1 MFAKDGSST
10 IGGKKDVPIRKS
22 DRRKLRDRVFEIL
35 FTDGSKEE
43 DTSTTKNDDEWIS
56 RAQTL
61 IDDCL
66 VTSKS
71 DILSRKMKLIS
82 GEHAT
87 LFFRTP
93 SPSSSS
99 DNNTLPSTANNS
111 NTLTIEDTLS
121 TYPNTWPYRH
131 TIQPILLEYEDAF
144 DRKVNL
150 IPLLPLLSAL
160 PPPLSSPS
168 VGQVESTETADDTK
182 KTYRIPN
189 IVIHSEVSKYMCRGA
204 DLMRSGI
211 RSFPTPWTLR
221 QSKGLVTIS
230 VIGKKAQ

>member
-1 MFAKDGSST
+1 M
-10 IGGKKDVPIRKS
+10 
-22 DRRKLRDRVFEIL
+22 RDRVLEVL
-35 FTDGSKEE
+35 FTDGNGKE
-43 DTSTTKNDDEWIS
+43 DATKLNNEWIS
-56 RAQTL
+56 RAQTS

-93 SPSSSS
+93 SQSSS
-99 DNNTLPSTANNS
+99 DNTLPSSTNNS
-111 NTLTIEDTLS
+111 NTLTIEDIVKS
-121 TYPNTWPYRH
+121 YPTTWPYTN
-131 TIQPILLEYEDAF
+131 TIQPILLEYEDAT

-150 IPLLPLLSAL
+150 IPLLPLLASL
-160 PPPLSSPS
+160 PPPLSSPPLGKES
-168 VGQVESTETADDTK
+168 STETADDTK
-182 KTYRIPN
+182 SYRIPN

-211 RSFPTPWTLR
+211 RSFPTSWTLR

-230 VIGKKAQ
+230 VIGE

>member
-22 DRRKLRDRVFEIL
+22 DRRKLKDRVVEVL
-35 FTDGSKEE
+35 LTSDDGGKE
-43 DTSTTKNDDEWIS
+43 DTSTRKNDEWIS

-93 SPSSSS
+93 SPSSS
-99 DNNTLPSTANNS
+99 DNTLPSTANNN
-111 NTLTIEDTLS
+111 NTMAYVDLLKA
-121 TYPNTWPYRH
+121 YPTTWPY
-131 TIQPILLEYEDAF
+131 TNTLQPILLEYEDAT

-150 IPLLPLLSAL
+150 IPLIPLLAAL
-160 PPPLSSPS
+160 PPPLSSPPL
-168 VGQVESTETADDTK
+168 GQVESTETADDTK